1 MLEPET
7 IKQLQNEDLFVLFA
21 QQLRKDFESSGLPAD
36 FVDRLSRD
44 FETLRTQIAEVLEPL
59 HRHHSANLP
68 ILLYRVDLS
77 EHQLRK
83 YSAAEPDLSFEMML
97 AGLIIKRILQKIILR
112 KTFSK

>member
-1 MLEPET
+1 MFEPEA

-36 FVDRLSRD
+36 FVDHLSRD

-59 HRHHSANLP
+59 NRNHSANLP
-68 ILLYRVDLS
+68 TLLYRVDLS

-83 YSAAEPDLSFEMML
+83 YGAAEPDLSFELML
-97 AGLIIKRILQKIILR
+97 AGLIIKRILQKVILK